1 MNPMEYVIII
11 EPAADGTFSAYVP
24 DLPGCVSSGET
35 IAELQQNIEEAVRDH
50 IEALRDTGQPV
61 PPPSATTATVRA
73 A

>member
-1 MNPMEYVIII
+1 MNSMEYVIII

-61 PPPSATTATVRA
+61 PPPAAKTATVRA